1 MARSWSLAGRISM
14 TVRARRSQLPAS
26 FGAATAIW
34 LSTAM
39 PVRKSFLAN
48 AASALRRNWASGW
61 PGEPASALICA
72 SSSAALWAR
81 SEFWNGLSAAL
92 AFQDQATTHAAANAA
107 ATAARRCAIIPEFL
121 PWAAET
127 AIWNLRARSCR
138 GRGRAT
144 ARAPRFVGA
153 ARRPVRGG
161 SRRLLDRRLTLPPS
175 SLPIRPAA
183 RSGSAAPPQI
193 CRALAAAILY
203 IFVPYGPVAQG
214 IEQQPSKLKVAGSN
228 PAGVASTINGL
239 CEYRIGQ
246 SIMSDRRGP
255 DDDRSAVDHR
265 RAH

>member
-14 TVRARRSQLPAS
+14 TVRASRSQLPAS

-39 PVRKSFLAN
+39 PERKSFLAN

-144 ARAPRFVGA
+144 ASAPRFVGA
-153 ARRPVRGG
+153 AGRPVRGG
-161 SRRLLDRRLTLPPS
+161 YPAPP
-175 SLPIRPAA
+175 RPCPSTGGAP
-183 RSGSAAPPQI
+183 GSAAPPQI
-193 CRALAAAILY
+193 YRALAAAILY

-246 SIMSDRRGP
+246 SSMSDRRGP